1 MLDCLS
7 IVYIL
12 DLLICTAGNWRKK
25 KKIIQV
31 EIKTAF
37 LLDCVDYMRVVF
49 GVGLF
54 ILKRQRK
61 IKERVAH
68 FDFNIYV
75 YVCIPV

>member
-1 MLDCLS
+1 MLL
-7 IVYIL
+7 
-12 DLLICTAGNWRKK
+12 
-25 KKIIQV
+25 
-31 EIKTAF
+31 
-37 LLDCVDYMRVVF
+37 RVVF